1 MIGQFNKMMSTVVGT
16 VPEPVNIIEQEWI
29 KHEWFLGAPS
39 PVMAPGVLTSE
50 AGRALCEP
58 FVNVHFVGTETSDV
72 WEGYMEGAVR
82 SGERGAAEVIA
93 KL

>member
-1 MIGQFNKMMSTVVGT
+1 MMSSVVET
-16 VPEPVNIIEQEWI
+16 VPEPINIIEQEWV

-39 PVMAPGVLTSE
+39 PVMPPGVLASE
-50 AGRALCEP
+50 AGRALCDP
-58 FVNVHFVGTETSDV
+58 YQNVHFVGTETSDV

-82 SGERGAAEVIA
+82 TGERGAAEVTA